1 MIRCSGAA
9 RYVRLDETM
18 AAIGRAGIDK
28 VGLVGNEKF
37 RKTIE

>member
-9 RYVRLDETM
+9 RYVRFDEM
-18 AAIGRAGIDK
+18 AMIGRVGIDK

-37 RKTIE
+37 RKAIE

>member
-1 MIRCSGAA
+1 MIRCSGATP
-9 RYVRLDETM
+9 YVRFDETM

-37 RKTIE
+37 RKAIE